1 MEVLLSL
8 IKTPSGMS
16 SSNIFES
23 KVEIKDFKLNVLLE
37 VTNAIND
44 NCSRKELF
52 EIFKSVL
59 REDLEIG
66 KLALFMH
73 DETWKCV
80 IQYGF
85 SKSDFQVDIAND
97 LLPLKEITYVN
108 STKEPQ
114 FDPFDV
120 IIPVFHKTKP
130 LAFLLIG
137 DIDEARIEISP
148 TIKHRPFI
156 QTLTNIIVVA
166 IENKRLARE
175 EIKQEG
181 IKKELQ
187 LAKEMQELL
196 FPKELPK
203 NDKVD
208 LFAYY
213 LPHQQVGG
221 DYYDCIKLNE
231 QEMVICLADVS
242 GKGIPAAFLMSNFQA
257 YIRTLIKRIPLFYL
271 VQRLN
276 SKVMESAKGEKF
288 ITLFIAK
295 YNIQTKVLNYINA
308 GHNPPLLYNAKDSD
322 KITLL
327 TTGCTGL
334 GMLEE
339 LPKVDE
345 GIINIKENTTLLCYT
360 DGAVELENADGV
372 EFGMDSLREI
382 LLDQKYSSMESLT
395 DQIKERLKRHK
406 GKEPYIDDIALF
418 CCQFH

>member
-1 MEVLLSL
+1 ME
-8 IKTPSGMS
+8 KTQPRMS
-16 SSNIFES
+16 TSKIFEA
-23 KVEIKDFKLNVLLE
+23 KKEIKDFKLNVLLE

-44 NCSRKELF
+44 NFSRKELF

-59 REDLEIG
+59 KEDLEIG
-66 KLALFMH
+66 KLILFMY
-73 DETWKCV
+73 DESWKCA

-85 SKSDFQVDIAND
+85 SKDVIAIDVQKD
-97 LLPLKEITYVN
+97 LIPLKDITYVN
-108 STKEPQ
+108 SAKEPQ
-114 FDPFDV
+114 FAPFDV

-156 QTLTNIIVVA
+156 QTLANIIVVA

-175 EIKQEG
+175 QIKQEG
-181 IKKELQ
+181 IKKELE

-196 FPKELPK
+196 FPKRLPS
-203 NDKVD
+203 NDRID
-208 LFAYY
+208 LSAYY
-213 LPHQQVGG
+213 LPHQEVGG

-231 QEMVICLADVS
+231 QELVICLADVS

-295 YNIQTKVLNYINA
+295 YNMQTRVLNYINA
-308 GHNPPLLYNAKDSD
+308 GHNPPLLYNEKNTE

-345 GIINIKENTTLLCYT
+345 GIINVEPNSTLLCYT
-360 DGAVELENADGV
+360 DGAVELENDDGI
-372 EFGMDSLREI
+372 EYGIQSLENI
-382 LLDQKYSSMESLT
+382 LLSQEYTTMESLNN
-395 DQIKERLKRHK
+395 QIKESLKQYK
-406 GKEPYIDDIALF
+406 GKQPYIDDIALF
-418 CCQFH
+418 CCKFL

>member
-1 MEVLLSL
+1 
-8 IKTPSGMS
+8 MS
-16 SSNIFES
+16 SSKIFEA
-23 KVEIKDFKLNVLLE
+23 KTEIKDFKLNVLLE

-44 NCSRKELF
+44 NFSRKELF

-59 REDLEIG
+59 KEDLEIG

-73 DETWKCV
+73 DESWKCV

-85 SKSDFQVDIAND
+85 SKDVNIDISKD

-114 FDPFDV
+114 FAPFDV

-156 QTLTNIIVVA
+156 QTLSNIIVVA

-175 EIKQEG
+175 QIKQEG
-181 IKKELQ
+181 INKELQ

-196 FPKELPK
+196 FPKQLPS
-203 NDKVD
+203 NDKID
-208 LFAYY
+208 LSAYY

-231 QEMVICLADVS
+231 QELVICLADVS

-295 YNIQTKVLNYINA
+295 YNVHTRVLNYINA
-308 GHNPPLLYNAKDSD
+308 GHNPPLLYNDKNPE

-345 GIINIKENTTLLCYT
+345 GIINVQEDSTLLCYT
-360 DGAVELENADGV
+360 DGAVELENGDGI
-372 EFGMDSLREI
+372 EFGMDSLKNI
-382 LLDQKYSSMESLT
+382 LLAQEYSTMDSLNNI
-395 DQIKERLKRHK
+395 IKGKLKQHK

-418 CCQFH
+418 CCKFF

>member
-1 MEVLLSL
+1 
-8 IKTPSGMS
+8 MS
-16 SSNIFES
+16 SSKIFEA
-23 KVEIKDFKLNVLLE
+23 KKEIKDFKLNVLLE

-44 NCSRKELF
+44 NFSRKELF
-52 EIFKSVL
+52 GIFKSVL
-59 REDLEIG
+59 QEDLEIG
-66 KLALFMH
+66 KLILFMY
-73 DETWKCV
+73 DESWQCA

-85 SKSDFQVDIAND
+85 SKDALEIDVQKD
-97 LLPLKEITYVN
+97 LMPLKEITYVN
-108 STKEPQ
+108 SAKEPQ
-114 FDPFDV
+114 FAPFDV

-156 QTLTNIIVVA
+156 QTLANIIVVA

-175 EIKQEG
+175 QIKQEG
-181 IKKELQ
+181 MKKELE

-196 FPKELPK
+196 FPKQLPS
-203 NDKVD
+203 NDRID
-208 LFAYY
+208 LSAYY

-231 QEMVICLADVS
+231 QELVICLADVS

-295 YNIQTKVLNYINA
+295 YNMQTRVLNYINA
-308 GHNPPLLYNAKDSD
+308 GHNPPLLYNEKNTE

-345 GIINIKENTTLLCYT
+345 GIINIDPSSTLLCYT
-360 DGAVELENADGV
+360 DGAVELENDDGI
-372 EFGMDSLREI
+372 EFGIQSLEKI
-382 LLDQKYSSMESLT
+382 LLAQEYTSMESLSN
-395 DQIKERLKRHK
+395 QIKESLSQYK
-406 GKEPYIDDIALF
+406 GKQPYIDDIALF
-418 CCQFH
+418 CCKFL

>member
-1 MEVLLSL
+1 
-8 IKTPSGMS
+8 MS
-16 SSNIFES
+16 SSKIFEA
-23 KVEIKDFKLNVLLE
+23 KKEIKDFKLNVLLE

-44 NCSRKELF
+44 NFSRKELF

-59 REDLEIG
+59 KEDLEIG
-66 KLALFMH
+66 KLVLFMY
-73 DETWKCV
+73 DESWKCV
-80 IQYGF
+80 IQYGLGKEAL
-85 SKSDFQVDIAND
+85 SIDVQKD

-108 STKEPQ
+108 SVNDPG
-114 FDPFDV
+114 FAPFDV

-156 QTLTNIIVVA
+156 QTLANIIVVA

-175 EIKQEG
+175 QIKQEG
-181 IKKELQ
+181 IKKELE

-196 FPKELPK
+196 FPKQLPR
-203 NDKVD
+203 NDRID
-208 LFAYY
+208 LSAHY

-231 QEMVICLADVS
+231 QELVICLADVS

-295 YNIQTKVLNYINA
+295 YNMQTRVLNYINA
-308 GHNPPLLYNAKDSD
+308 GHNPPLLYNDKNAE

-334 GMLEE
+334 GMLDE

-345 GIINIKENTTLLCYT
+345 GIMNIEPNSTLLCYT
-360 DGAVELENADGV
+360 DGAVELENDDGV
-372 EFGMDSLREI
+372 EFGIQSLEEI
-382 LLDQKYSSMESLT
+382 LVSQKFTTMESLNA
-395 DQIKERLKRHK
+395 QIMERLTQFK
-406 GKEPYIDDIALF
+406 GKQPYVDDIALF
-418 CCQFH
+418 CCKFL